1 MGPARLNSNLNT
13 ENLSNDI
20 LTVRKKIDTIISKNE
35 PIYDEDAPDCPE
47 SVRFLVFTGGSCV
60 DREKVAIAGSSTV
73 NVRTTPDMLGSL
85 VEPTTTLPGRSAAA
99 TSGGAGAAGQL
110 TLSSLVGVV
119 NDCKDAD
126 KKKDEK
132 KPTKKDKKEK
142 KVKKEDPQTT
152 KEKQQNGRNFHL
164 YFKVSPA

>member
-1 MGPARLNSNLNT
+1 
-13 ENLSNDI
+13 
-20 LTVRKKIDTIISKNE
+20 
-35 PIYDEDAPDCPE
+35 
-47 SVRFLVFTGGSCV
+47 V
-60 DREKVAIAGSSTV
+60 DREKVAITGSSTV

-126 KKKDEK
+126 KKKDDK
-132 KPTKKDKKEK
+132 KPAKKDKKEK

-152 KEKQQNGRNFHL
+152 KEKQQN
-164 YFKVSPA
+164 A

>member
-1 MGPARLNSNLNT
+1 MTKMLPIAPNQYAS
-13 ENLSNDI
+13 LSLI
-20 LTVRKKIDTIISKNE
+20 T
-35 PIYDEDAPDCPE
+35 
-47 SVRFLVFTGGSCV
+47 
-60 DREKVAIAGSSTV
+60 GSSTV
-73 NVRTTPDMLGSL
+73 NVRSTPEMLGSL
-85 VEPTTTLPGRSAAA
+85 VEPTATLPGRSASA
-99 TSGGAGAAGQL
+99 TSGGACAGAAGQL

-164 YFKVSPA
+164 YHKVSPT